1 MEEVVIPVNG
11 DDDTTHQ
18 YIVSNE
24 QSNSQQILT
33 QGNFYQIKKKSFK
46 SELFHETSLL
56 DGITYVDVTH
66 QQQQPLVIETPN
78 SSTQPRKNRMIQQ
91 APQLIPSNGKSFEK
105 FSMNF
110 SEFCRLD

>member
-1 MEEVVIPVNG
+1 MDDKDNDMEEVVIPVNG

-33 QGNFYQIKKKSFK
+33 QGNFFFKLQLSFK
-46 SELFHETSLL
+46 SELFHETSHL

-91 APQLIPSNGKSFEK
+91 APQLIPSNG
-105 FSMNF
+105 NF
-110 SEFCRLD
+110 CDIF